1 MNPKWLDKKQRV
13 HNGSEM
19 GPTLVHNGS
28 KMGPQW
34 VQNGPK
40 MVFYLKWVPI
50 LGFQYIKMTP
60 ILDPNR
66 QVLLKLTFSFRPLIF
81 GDLQLNDLRNFILAN
96 LFKFRLIPGAEFPS
110 SSVFNNLLISDDID
124 GFHPLKWFGSDI
136 RDNLWQS
143 LTLIQNDGC
152 INLEIVRRAVRT
164 VKGLDGCGLAAS
176 TGNLPVRHRHLS
188 SIWPVLDH
196 WDLNL
201 EL

>member
-1 MNPKWLDKKQRV
+1 
-13 HNGSEM
+13 M
-19 GPTLVHNGS
+19 GPALVHNES

-50 LGFQYIKMTP
+50 LGFQYIKMIP
-60 ILDPNR
+60 ILDPNS

-124 GFHPLKWFGSDI
+124 GFHPLK
-136 RDNLWQS
+136 
-143 LTLIQNDGC
+143 
-152 INLEIVRRAVRT
+152 
-164 VKGLDGCGLAAS
+164 
-176 TGNLPVRHRHLS
+176 
-188 SIWPVLDH
+188 
-196 WDLNL
+196 
-201 EL
+201 